1 MKTLLRSVGFCY
13 AAMIV
18 APAYPLA
25 PTEAQSATL
34 KELVEVIEERHYAS
48 RRYDDSLSAQ
58 HFAAYI
64 DALDPQRMFFDAADI
79 SEFAKWRLELD
90 NAGRS
95 GNLDPA
101 FTMFDRYHQRLKERL
116 ESILASLPDTLASFD
131 YSVEEFLVIDHSLMP
146 WADDTSELDD
156 RWRKRLKNQAL
167 SLKMADKA
175 PEEIPITL
183 ERRYQNQLNRLDQYN
198 AQDVFQIYANT
209 LAEQYDPHTN
219 YFSPRRAENFD
230 INMSLSFEGIGAI
243 LQIDDEYAKVARL
256 VPAGPAD
263 KQGQLRPSDL
273 IIGVG
278 QGDEGPIEDV
288 VGWRLDEI
296 VDLIRGPQNTTVRLE
311 VIPGKGKT
319 DERRVVPIQ
328 RNEVKLEEQA
338 AQKEIIEFEDESE
351 VKHRIGVIDI
361 PAFYIDFEA
370 YRRGDKNYRST
381 TRDVKRLIDE
391 LVSAGVEGV
400 VIDLRDNGG
409 GSLQEANQLTG
420 LFIEYGPTVQIRSA
434 ESRVWRDGK
443 RRRSYYYEGPLAVM
457 INRLS
462 ASASEIFAGAIQDY
476 GRGIVVGEQSFGKGT
491 VQSLVPLQEGQLKI
505 TESKFYRISG
515 GSTQHKGVLPDIDY
529 PSVFDP
535 AQIGESALDNALSWD
550 QISPARFN
558 RYQDY
563 NTILPGLMARHQ
575 QRAANDPDYRYLED
589 QVEMARE
596 ARKVS
601 ALPLQESGRLA
612 MRDEQEAKAL
622 AIENRRRSA
631 KGLATLESLAS
642 ANEDAEDAMTP
653 SEQATT
659 TPAPSSESPEDTR
672 EEATADVLL
681 LETGRIL
688 VDSVAMRPDTS
699 IALRAQNHGNKGL

>member
-391 LVSAGVEGV
+391 LVAAGVEGL

-443 RRRSYYYEGPLAVM
+443 RRRSNYYEGPLAVM

-642 ANEDAEDAMTP
+642 ANDDAEDAMTP
-653 SEQATT
+653 SEQTT
-659 TPAPSSESPEDTR
+659 TTLEPSSESPEDTR

>member
-1 MKTLLRSVGFCY
+1 
-13 AAMIV
+13 
-18 APAYPLA
+18 
-25 PTEAQSATL
+25 
-34 KELVEVIEERHYAS
+34 
-48 RRYDDSLSAQ
+48 
-58 HFAAYI
+58 
-64 DALDPQRMFFDAADI
+64 
-79 SEFAKWRLELD
+79 
-90 NAGRS
+90 
-95 GNLDPA
+95 
-101 FTMFDRYHQRLKERL
+101 
-116 ESILASLPDTLASFD
+116 
-131 YSVEEFLVIDHSLMP
+131 MP

-278 QGDEGPIEDV
+278 QGDDGPIEDV

-391 LVSAGVEGV
+391 LVAAGVEGL

-443 RRRSYYYEGPLAVM
+443 RRRSNYYEGPLAVM

-558 RYQDY
+558 RYQNY

-642 ANEDAEDAMTP
+642 ANDDAEDAMAP
-653 SEQATT
+653 SEQTT
-659 TPAPSSESPEDTR
+659 TTSEPRSESPDDTR

>member
-13 AAMIV
+13 AAMIA
-18 APAYPLA
+18 APGYPLA

-183 ERRYQNQLNRLDQYN
+183 ERRYQNQLNRLEQYN

-391 LVSAGVEGV
+391 LVAAGVEGL

-443 RRRSYYYEGPLAVM
+443 RRRSNYYEGPLAVM

-622 AIENRRRSA
+622 DIENRRRSA

-642 ANEDAEDAMTP
+642 ANDDAEDAMTP
-653 SEQATT
+653 SEQTT
-659 TPAPSSESPEDTR
+659 TTSEPSSESPEDTR